1 MSSLIT
7 TTATLTLT
15 RVGGWPSQRVT
26 ITGHAAQVVAEAW
39 RAFMKVAD
47 YAGDQAGSGGYR
59 WNNRGCG
66 RSARGRA
73 YDRALARWRK
83 VTGKWAGDPTGYA
96 YPV

>member
-1 MSSLIT
+1 MS
-7 TTATLTLT
+7 TTATDTTVTLT
-15 RVGGWPSQRVT
+15 RVGGWPSRSVT
-26 ITGHAAQVVAEAW
+26 IAGHPASVINEAW
-39 RAFMKVAD
+39 RAFVKVAD
-47 YAGDQAGSGGYR
+47 YAGNHAGSGGYR
-59 WNNRGCG
+59 RTNRGCG